1 MQISE
6 TNHVSSQA
14 VLQEWRWRGISCKQ

>member
-1 MQISE
+1 VEAI
-6 TNHVSSQA
+6 VSSQA